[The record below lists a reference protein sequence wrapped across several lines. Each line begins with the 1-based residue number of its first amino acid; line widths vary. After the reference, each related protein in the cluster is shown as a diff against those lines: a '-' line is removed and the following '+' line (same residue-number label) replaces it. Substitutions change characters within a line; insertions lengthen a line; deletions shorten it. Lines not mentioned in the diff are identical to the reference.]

1 MNQPST
7 RGGQLV
13 FGRLLQPWHRS
24 RKPLPRADE
33 AFRYTGHVQ
42 GREPRTLKPHLQE
55 SWSLVWNKA
64 LLGLRVIYRP
74 HFRWGGVSGMWYV
87 YQRTACQMS
96 TLVKE
101 SCRGK
106 SLRLYTGIFSF
117 VSTVVIFFSFLHL
130 EQLFGERWQKFL
142 TLSKKPQW
150 LFWLYVLWPSLFHPT
165 SLFVDGVYT
174 FKLNW
179 PIE

>member
-1 MNQPST
+1 MDSSSLANCCSLDTAQGN
-7 RGGQLV
+7 RG
-13 FGRLLQPWHRS
+13 F
-24 RKPLPRADE
+24 DE
-33 AFRYTGHVQ
+33 AFRHMGHIQ

-74 HFRWGGVSGMWYV
+74 HFRWGGVAGMWYV
-87 YQRTACQMS
+87 YQIQNAKCQP
-96 TLVKE
+96 LLKKAVE
-101 SCRGK
+101 AHLWGFI
-106 SLRLYTGIFSF
+106 LEYFPLNQLLW
-117 VSTVVIFFSFLHL
+117 FFSFLHL

-150 LFWLYVLWPSLFHPT
+150 LFWLYVLWPSLFLPT